1 MPSCQA
7 YECYNTTGKAN
18 GKRFYSIP
26 NPKKKKEKTRAAT
39 RLHNIGTGYNVHNF
53 KFGNTK
59 FVCSDHFHQDCFNH
73 VKRELIEKYVDPS
86 KCYLELLP
94 GAVPMIFKH
103 RIWPNNMDGKKVMD
117 SRSSSLKRSQED
129 EQHQVCINNFLNF
142 FWS

>member
-7 YECYNTTGKAN
+7 YGCSNTTGKAN

-26 NPKKKKEKTRAAT
+26 NPKKKNEKTRAAT
-39 RLHNIGTGYNVHNF
+39 WLHNIGTGYNVHNFNVHNF

-94 GAVPMIFKH
+94 GAVPTIFKH
-103 RIWPNNMDGKKVMD
+103 RVYDLINMDGKKVYGLKIFLTQTQ
-117 SRSSSLKRSQED
+117 SRRRATPGL
-129 EQHQVCINNFLNF
+129 H
-142 FWS
+142 